1 MALTANDDVGWGAVL
16 VFDRDGTLLS
26 WSAEVPR
33 LEGAP
38 AGLVRGMPRAAFA
51 TLFDRHVVAETA
63 LADGGSVCA
72 FQSGRPAPVPSGR
85 LFAAASHDL
94 RQPLAALSLLM
105 GVLDDRVRDRDARDL
120 LTSATAA
127 LQSMRAKID
136 GHLDLA
142 RLQAGLLETEVGL
155 HAVNGVLMRLALDF
169 SPRFQSRGLRFSVLP
184 SSTLV
189 RTDPTL
195 LERILS
201 ALLEN
206 ALRHTGEGRV
216 ILGCRR
222 SAGTLRIEVWDTA
235 GGLDPE
241 RLTALR
247 QALSQPV
254 PMFGDGLG
262 LGLILAAGLSRRL
275 GHRLD
280 VRSVTGQGT
289 VFSITLPGVADTG
302 SSTQIAPESGGAD
315 LYVGR
320 ANVLIIEDDR
330 LVLEALDTLLRQWG
344 CVTTGADSFDQA
356 TERLNGAEAA
366 PDLIIAD
373 LRLKGAANGIV
384 AIRQI
389 SRSLGTDVPGLI
401 LTGETDPI
409 RLREARLSGYPI
421 LHKPFPP
428 LALRALVARLLGRTT
443 LSV

>member
-1 MALTANDDVGWGAVL
+1 MALSANDGVLCAAVL
-16 VFDRDGTLLS
+16 VFDRDGNLLS
-26 WSAEVPR
+26 WSADVPG
-33 LEGAP
+33 LDGAP
-38 AGLVRGMPRAAFA
+38 TGLTRGMPRSALAD
-51 TLFDRHVVAETA
+51 LLDRHAVAETA
-63 LADGGSVCA
+63 LADGGTVCV
-72 FQSGRPAPVPSGR
+72 FQPGRPAAVPSGR

-120 LTSATAA
+120 LTSAAAA

-142 RLQAGLLETEVGL
+142 RLQAGLLETDVGL

-195 LERILS
+195 LERILA

-216 ILGCRR
+216 VLGCRR
-222 SAGTLRIEVWDTA
+222 AAATLRIEVWDTA
-235 GGLDPE
+235 GGLDPD
-241 RLTALR
+241 RLIALR
-247 QALSQPV
+247 QALSRPV
-254 PMFGDGLG
+254 PAFGDGLG
-262 LGLILAAGLSRRL
+262 LGLILAAGLTRRL
-275 GHRLD
+275 GHTLD
-280 VRSVTGQGT
+280 VRSVPGQGS
-289 VFSITLPGVADTG
+289 VFSITLTGVTDTA
-302 SSTQIAPESGGAD
+302 SAPQVPPDAASPD

-330 LVLEALDTLLRQWG
+330 LVLDALDTLLQQWG
-344 CVTTGADSFDQA
+344 CVTTGAASFDQA
-356 TERLNGAEAA
+356 TERLAGAGAA

-389 SRSLGTDVPGLI
+389 ARSLGTDVPGLI

-443 LSV
+443 LTE